1 MSKRVK
7 SKNILHSIVHSKQ
20 NGHRFNVFKINP
32 IFFEL
37 VDKRLQLHGIPKRL
51 VELEKCCTIHNFD
64 VKRCSEIIKDLAQ
77 LMFEKTSPEE
87 TNKLRDLCTVI
98 NDFCGPQILIRILCY
113 ADVYGFDHL
122 ETRPT
127 VEDLQN
133 LYSSALDLLHNMNC
147 YNNNVARNLGLNDQL
162 INQLFSL
169 LKQKETYVY
178 ASHLLDDVLRNRS
191 NILSLNQLNNLPQLV
206 SQMSDHQLANF
217 CRVLYFVLTD
227 AEASEDRNTLLN
239 QDTNKRFQERADVA
253 DNNQGILLSITE
265 FLPRVCTLASE
276 SMDKSSPFVLGSP
289 LASTRLQQLTSFF
302 NGVLEDITD
311 RDDGASILHSPYFSL
326 SLKFFQDVM
335 LKVEALFVLCVLLTG
350 KYKTSVQEQL
360 ATLRLIPKLCIFFD
374 ELNWTDNSEI
384 SESEDC
390 HCAQESAL
398 KIQFLRLLHSFCDHH
413 DKKYLL
419 LTPTE
424 LHELKLIYE
433 QNKLAVPEAIRN
445 CDSLQ
450 CCEGEQGLL
459 TKTLDILKAV
469 PNLSSL
475 RFWLSRALEGF
486 LRGKASYADQ
496 IFLIKRGLLKLLVDH
511 ICSKEM
517 KTKEV
522 LQSSFDLLGELMKFN
537 YVGFKEFND
546 VITEAQ
552 FEKFFL
558 VMTSNVVDSN
568 MFMRCLILSYEHFSS
583 HQEFS
588 GRLAFHLTVMVSNF
602 GQRVY
607 LLHKLIM
614 SVTVETLTQE
624 NVSCLNTALVFLMF
638 ALDKGYLPLYLKA
651 FRNEE
656 AALKKP
662 GFILDNLR
670 SLLKFWKSH
679 YLSRGKDCSA
689 LEQSS
694 CISIHQWRAAVDI
707 LLQEDVSNPKAVV
720 HYISGKVDRNS

>member
-1 MSKRVK
+1 MSRRCK
-7 SKNILHSIVHSKQ
+7 SRNILHAVVQSKE

-32 IFFEL
+32 AFFEL
-37 VDKRLQLHGIPKRL
+37 LDKRLNLHGIPKRL
-51 VELEKCCTIHNFD
+51 TNLEKCCTVQNFD
-64 VKRCSEIIKDLAQ
+64 VERCSEIIKGIAQ
-77 LMFEKTSPEE
+77 VLFDKAGPEE
-87 TNKLRDLCTVI
+87 TSQLRDICTII
-98 NDFCGPQILIRILCY
+98 NDFSGPEILIRILCY
-113 ADVYGFDHL
+113 EDVYGFGHL
-122 ETRPT
+122 KSKPT
-127 VEDLQN
+127 DEVLQN
-133 LYSSALDLLHNMNC
+133 LYSTTLDLLHNVNC
-147 YNNNVARNLGLNDQL
+147 YNPSVARILGFNDHL
-162 INQLFSL
+162 VNQLFSF

-178 ASHLLDDVLRNRS
+178 ASHLLDDILRTRS
-191 NILSLNQLNNLPQLV
+191 SMLSLQQVDNLPQLV
-206 SQMSDHQLANF
+206 SQMNDHQLANF

-227 AEASEDRNTLLN
+227 ATETCEDRNTLLN
-239 QDTNKRFQERADVA
+239 QDTNKRLQEQADIA
-253 DNNQGILLSITE
+253 DNNQKILLSITE

-276 SMDKSSPFVLGSP
+276 SIDKSSPFVLG
-289 LASTRLQQLTSFF
+289 ATRLQQLTSFF
-302 NGVLEDITD
+302 SGVLEDITD

-326 SLKFFQDVM
+326 SLKFFQDIM

-350 KYKTSVQEQL
+350 TFKTSVQEKL
-360 ATLRLIPKLCIFFD
+360 ASLRLIPKLCIFFD
-374 ELNWTDNSEI
+374 ELNWTDEREI

-419 LTPTE
+419 LTPE
-424 LHELKLIYE
+424 EQQELKGIYE
-433 QNKLAVPEAIRN
+433 QNKLEVPETIRN
-445 CDSLQ
+445 CDRFQ

-459 TKTLDILKAV
+459 TKTLDVLRNV
-469 PNLSSL
+469 PQHSSL

-496 IFLIKRGLLKLLVDH
+496 IFLIKRGLLKLLVQH

-537 YVGFKEFND
+537 YIAFKEFNE
-546 VITEAQ
+546 VITEVE
-552 FEKFFL
+552 FDKFIL

-568 MFMRCLILSYEHFSS
+568 MFMRCLILSNEHFASR
-583 HQEFS
+583 QEFS
-588 GRLAFHLTVMVSNF
+588 SRLTYRLIAMVSNWK
-602 GQRVY
+602 QRVY

-614 SVTVETLTQE
+614 SVSVETLTQE

-651 FRNEE
+651 FRSEE

-679 YLSRGKDCSA
+679 YLTRGKDCSA

-694 CISIHQWRAAVDI
+694 CISIRQWRDAVDI